1 MCHLSGCRAGHCH
14 SSISWG
20 PRYPLQ
26 SQDKDK
32 IQDARMMLLLAQ
44 RGSKNDQKIALRK
57 GFHNFLKAIW
67 EYLTLASVQHPR
79 VIAGTHH
86 VLCDLTSPVSG
97 DKTSLFHYQYSGHVT
112 SIDQSEASIQVT

>member
-1 MCHLSGCRAGHCH
+1 
-14 SSISWG
+14 
-20 PRYPLQ
+20 
-26 SQDKDK
+26 
-32 IQDARMMLLLAQ
+32 MMLLLAQ

-57 GFHNFLKAIW
+57 GFYNFLKAIW